1 MRSRPARYPCRCRV
15 SSAHGHHA
23 SGLTR
28 MLLGLLAALA
38 ASVCYGV
45 ATVLQAVSAR
55 AAPHTADVDPRL
67 LLRLSR
73 QVPFVTGLALDVVGF
88 GLQFFALR
96 LVPIFLVQ
104 AAMSANLAVT
114 ALVAVPVLRAR
125 LGPRD
130 WPAMAMVCL
139 GLALLAI
146 SAGPEGHHEP
156 HGAARFV
163 LPACVPVVAVAGL
176 GFGVVAIAARV
187 LPGFAPGRLIA
198 DPATYALVGGAL
210 MAFLFFAT
218 GLQRGAVT
226 VTTAAVVVGETA
238 VPAAVGVVWLGD
250 QVRPGF
256 VPVGLAGFL
265 LAVAGALLLT
275 RFGEPVAGPVP
286 ETGIPG

>member
-1 MRSRPARYPCRCRV
+1 
-15 SSAHGHHA
+15 
-23 SGLTR
+23 
-28 MLLGLLAALA
+28 MLLGLFAALA

-130 WPAMAMVCL
+130 WTAMAMVCL

-163 LPACVPVVAVAGL
+163 LPACVLVLGVAGFAAGRLPDPARSAVLGAVAGL

-198 DPATYALVGGAL
+198 EPATYALVGGAL

-286 ETGIPG
+286 ETGVPG